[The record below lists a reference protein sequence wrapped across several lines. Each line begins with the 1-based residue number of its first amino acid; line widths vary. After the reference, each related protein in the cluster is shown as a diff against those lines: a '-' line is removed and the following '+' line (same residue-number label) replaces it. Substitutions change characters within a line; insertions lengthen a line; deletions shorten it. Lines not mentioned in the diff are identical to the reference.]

1 MSKLAVIAIALA
13 LNVLTLAGG
22 YALWYLF
29 RGRRRKRRG
38 EAGEAP
44 DERKA
49 SHGGWGGYG
58 KDSYC
63 YPKIND
69 MMGFE
74 FVKVVRV
81 PEELTIGP
89 GKEEDKTSTEKAK
102 PADRATGMRQVSVR
116 AVGAGEDP
124 QKLVTESPE
133 DEGNTMRG
141 IDAEGERIREQ
152 VEEVTRYEDLTQDI
166 FDEIERNQSWANREY
181 DDDGFSTEE
190 IDHIIDGNA
199 EKIEDNA
206 TDEETE
212 IIRFQ
217 KEELEESMMSM
228 NSYMKNIMKEQKK
241 DPLAAIME
249 INKKL
254 NEDTED
260 RNEGDNA
267 DDSDGDPDEGEYN
280 EGEDF
285 SDSGEGEGEYE
296 DSPYE
301 DDPEIKV
308 DL

>member
-22 YALWYLF
+22 YALWYLL
-29 RGRRRKRRG
+29 RGRRRKRRDG
-38 EAGEAP
+38 AGEAP

-89 GKEEDKTSTEKAK
+89 GTEDKTSPEKAK
-102 PADRATGMRQVSVR
+102 PTDRATGMRQVSVR

-199 EKIEDNA
+199 GRIEDNA
-206 TDEETE
+206 SDEESENILFQQHE
-212 IIRFQ
+212 IEEAIARKESNKKEKKIMQ
-217 KEELEESMMSM
+217 KE
-228 NSYMKNIMKEQKK
+228 
-241 DPLAAIME
+241 DPLAAIM
-249 INKKL
+249 KKMKEQ
-254 NEDTED
+254 NETGEEE
-260 RNEGDNA
+260 NGGD
-267 DDSDGDPDEGEYN
+267 DDGDPDDGEYNEGEYN

-285 SDSGEGEGEYE
+285 SDSGAEEKEYE